1 MSPAAKRVLTVL
13 AVVSILAL
21 VGWLSARAGWLDL
34 RRIPDWLA
42 SIGGVW
48 WAPLAFI
55 LLYTAFNVLLLP
67 ATILTLSAGVIW
79 GWQVGGL
86 WVLAASTVGSF
97 VPFLIGRS
105 GARGLLSRRGGRW
118 ERLQDLLKREGFVTL
133 LLLRLVPLFPYNV
146 LNYAAGL
153 AGVPPRDYVAA
164 TALGTIPG
172 IFIFTYLADAIAA
185 GLSSPRD
192 AFGRVLLAG
201 LLLAVL
207 VMGTRL
213 VSRRVQRRVE
223 R

>member
-1 MSPAAKRVLTVL
+1 MKRALAAL
-13 AVVSILAL
+13 AAVAILAL
-21 VGWLSARAGWLDL
+21 VGWLSTRAGWLDL
-34 RRIPDWLA
+34 TRIPDWLA
-42 SIGGVW
+42 SIGSVW

-55 LLYTAFNVLLLP
+55 LLYTVFNVLLLP

-86 WVLAASTVGSF
+86 WVLVASTVGSF
-97 VPFLIGRS
+97 VPFLIARS
-105 GARGLLSRRGGRW
+105 GAHGLFTRKGGRW
-118 ERLQDLLKREGFVTL
+118 ERIQELLKREGFVTL

-153 AGVPPRDYVAA
+153 AGVRPRDYVAA

-172 IFIFTYLADAIAA
+172 IIIFTYLADAIAA
-185 GLSSPRD
+185 GVSSPRA
-192 AFGRVLLAG
+192 AFGRVLFAG
-201 LLLAVL
+201 LLLAILVL
-207 VMGTRL
+207 GTRL

>member
-1 MSPAAKRVLTVL
+1 MKRALAAL
-13 AVVSILAL
+13 AAVAILAIA
-21 VGWLSARAGWLDL
+21 GWLSMRAGWLDL
-34 RRIPDWLA
+34 RWIPDWLA

-55 LLYTAFNVLLLP
+55 VLYTVFNVLLLP

-97 VPFLIGRS
+97 VPFLIARS
-105 GARGLLSRRGGRW
+105 GARGLFMQRGGRW
-118 ERLQDLLKREGFVTL
+118 ERIQDLLKREGFVTL

-153 AGVPPRDYVAA
+153 AGVRPRDYIAA
-164 TALGTIPG
+164 TALGTLPA

-185 GLSSPRD
+185 GVSSPRA
-192 AFGRVLLAG
+192 AFGRVLFAG

-207 VMGTRL
+207 VLGTRL
-213 VSRRVQRRVE
+213 VSRRVQRRIE